1 MFYGKDLR
9 LRAIEREDIPRF
21 LRWFNDPEVRQ
32 FVVMHE
38 PLSRAKEEKWF
49 EEHLSRA
56 DEIILAIE
64 VLVEDEWTHIGNIG
78 LHRIDLK
85 NRTAVLGI
93 VIGEKNFWGQGY
105 GREAIR
111 VLLRYAFFEL
121 GLNRVELETFE
132 FNTRAIRCYEALGF
146 KKVGVRRR
154 AFFRDGKFH
163 NLILMDLLAEEFDG
177 PTDHKARKNSSTL
190 TPA

>member
-1 MFYGKDLR
+1 MLYGKNLR

-21 LRWFNDPEVRQ
+21 LRWFNDPEVRR
-32 FVVMHE
+32 FVLMHE
-38 PLSRAKEEKWF
+38 PLSRAKEERWF
-49 EEHLSRA
+49 EEQLSRGN
-56 DEIILAIE
+56 DLILAIE
-64 VLVEDEWTHIGNIG
+64 VLVENEWVPIGNIG

-85 NRTAVLGI
+85 NRTAILGI
-93 VIGEKNFWGQGY
+93 VIGEKDFWGRGY

-132 FNTRAIRCYEALGF
+132 FNTRALRCYAAAGF

-154 AFFRDGKFH
+154 ALFRDGKFH
-163 NLILMDLLAEEFDG
+163 DVILMDLLAEEFD
-177 PTDHKARKNSSTL
+177 DSHRSQSA
-190 TPA
+190 